1 MNTERRIA
9 PPGARLLVALVVLGA
24 VSAGCGA
31 TVPTGRF
38 DALAEASRGV
48 ESKTAQTDADFLKLT
63 RRFMTFSPAP
73 GPYRADS
80 FAPVVDV
87 GGTRVDF
94 DFGPRL
100 EPRQAALGVLAAYTE
115 ALAAFARK
123 DYQGE
128 LDQATRSL
136 GASAQLLASHA
147 SSSSAVK
154 QGAGVLATVV
164 NGLGHEV
171 TERMRR
177 ATLRKAMDEAAP
189 GVTAIVAF
197 VKEIN
202 GLAGTAVTTMRDQV
216 IRRANS
222 LTVADGPARLQLNEV
237 VEGMIGDS
245 SAVLAQ
251 LKQGSAAAD
260 AIVPAHAEIRDALD
274 RDDRAILEK
283 LQTLVAEVK
292 RLQRINASLK

>member
-1 MNTERRIA
+1 MKNERKVA
-9 PPGARLLVALVVLGA
+9 PAAVRFLVALAVLGLA
-24 VSAGCGA
+24 CAGCGA

-38 DALAEASRGV
+38 DALAEASLGV
-48 ESKTAQTDADFLKLT
+48 EAKTVQTDADFVRLT

-80 FAPVVDV
+80 FAPIVEV
-87 GGTRVDF
+87 GGTRLDF

-128 LDQATRSL
+128 LDQATQSL
-136 GASAQLLASHA
+136 GASVQQLASHA
-147 SSSSAVK
+147 SASAAVK

-164 NGLGHEV
+164 NGIGHEV

-177 ATLRKAMDEAAP
+177 NTLRRAMDEAAP
-189 GVTAIVAF
+189 GVAAIVAF

-202 GLAGTAVTTMRDQV
+202 GLAATAVTTMRDQV
-216 IRRANS
+216 IRRANG
-222 LTVADGPARLQLNEV
+222 LTVADGPARLRLNEV

-245 SAVLAQ
+245 NAVLAQ

-260 AIVPAHAEIRDALD
+260 AVVPAHAEIRAALD
-274 RDDRAILEK
+274 HDDRAVLEK
-283 LQTLVAEVK
+283 LQALVAEVK

>member
-9 PPGARLLVALVVLGA
+9 PPGARLLVAIVVLGA

-31 TVPTGRF
+31 AVPTGRF

-48 ESKTAQTDADFLKLT
+48 ESKTAQTDADFIKLT

-100 EPRQAALGVLAAYTE
+100 APRQAALGVLAAYTE

-128 LDQATRSL
+128 LDQATQSL

-177 ATLRKAMDEAAP
+177 ATLRKAMDDAAP

-202 GLAGTAVTTMRDQV
+202 GLAATAVTTMRDQV

-245 SAVLAQ
+245 SAVLAE
-251 LKQGSAAAD
+251 LKQGST
-260 AIVPAHAEIRDALD
+260 AIVPAHSEIRDALD

>member
-1 MNTERRIA
+1 MKNQRRIA
-9 PPGARLLVALVVLGA
+9 PSGARVLVALLLLGA
-24 VSAGCGA
+24 VCAGCGA
-31 TVPTGRF
+31 AVPTGRF

-48 ESKTAQTDADFLKLT
+48 ESKTAQADADFIKLT
-63 RRFMTFSPAP
+63 RRFMTLSPAA

-100 EPRQAALGVLAAYTE
+100 EPRQLALGVLVAYTE

-136 GASAQLLASHA
+136 GASAQLLASHV

-154 QGAGVLATVV
+154 QGAGILATAV

-177 ATLRKAMDEAAP
+177 ATLRKAMDDATP

-202 GLAGTAVTTMRDQV
+202 ALAATAVTTMRDQV

-222 LTVADGPARLQLNEV
+222 LTVTDGLARLQLNEV

-245 SAVLAQ
+245 STVLAQ
-251 LKQGSAAAD
+251 LKQGGAAAD
-260 AIVPAHAEIRDALD
+260 AIGPAHGEIRDSLD
-274 RDDRAILEK
+274 RDDRAVLEK